1 MKWTE
6 RLSDGR
12 SPQHSAA
19 RFHTQKR
26 QFQNV
31 APESNKWR
39 TLYKE
44 FDKKYSR
51 KQKQLE
57 LMSHNGRDKTVGN
70 GVLVMCNKGEQN
82 FDS

>member
-1 MKWTE
+1 MKWT
-6 RLSDGR
+6 
-12 SPQHSAA
+12 A
-19 RFHTQKR
+19 RFVCRAVTSTHSRFRTQKR
-26 QFQNV
+26 QFKNV
-31 APESNKWR
+31 ALESNQRR

-57 LMSHNGRDKTVGN
+57 LMSNNRRDKTVGN